1 MITAGARGAR
11 SAVAIDRGNITLGDG
26 ENRTPRVVPMIRL
39 DLVRE
44 RLRPAERYGLDVL
57 VDLSRLLV
65 VEQAGCDVV
74 RLTVV
79 DRPHSAVSATD
90 LAPAAALERANGEVR
105 VSTAAL
111 VAIAEVAGGASEQ
124 RSGAVQGDGQV
135 SADDNPL
142 VAAGHSREPLVSI
155 LGAELGRAAAA
166 VAERRP
172 MRFLA
177 PWPNGY
183 RWAALI
189 THDLDVVQWWGMSSL
204 LRMAELGRKGAWRLT
219 ARVARAARRSI
230 GRDPVSR
237 GIHSLLQLEA
247 YHGVQATWFVIRSEP
262 TLDSRVLS
270 SVSRAGH
277 EVGLQGDF
285 ATEREVE
292 LTASSRRMLSRV
304 THRPIIGTRQHLLRM
319 RPGVT
324 QRATVKAGFDYDAN
338 WGFADRNGFRLGV
351 ADVVPAWDATR
362 EFVLPL
368 DLVPLI
374 WTDGAF
380 GKPSGVEEAERW
392 IEDGLDLA
400 RACRAVEG
408 AWVGLWH
415 PNLTE
420 ALGFPG
426 AESAFVR
433 LLKTLASD
441 RPFFASARKI
451 VEWRRFR
458 RSVRAAHISA
468 DGRVTLTASPG
479 HSIVAVEDAA
489 GNATQAKVRAEPS
502 SGAA

>member
-1 MITAGARGAR
+1 
-11 SAVAIDRGNITLGDG
+11 
-26 ENRTPRVVPMIRL
+26 MIRL
-39 DLVRE
+39 DVSRE

-65 VEQAGCDVV
+65 VEEAACDVV

-79 DRPHSAVSATD
+79 NRPYSAATATD
-90 LAPAAALERANGEVR
+90 LAPATALERSNGEVR

-111 VAIAEVAGGASEQ
+111 AAIAEVAGGASEQ
-124 RSGAVQGDGQV
+124 RSGAVHGDGRV

-142 VAAGHSREPLVSI
+142 VAAGHSRKPMVSI
-155 LGAELGRAAAA
+155 LGTELGRAAAA

-177 PWPNGY
+177 PWPSGY

-189 THDLDVVQWWGMSSL
+189 THDLDVVQWWGVSSL

-237 GIHSLLQLEA
+237 GVHSLLQLEA

-262 TLDSRVLS
+262 TLGSRVLHA
-270 SVSRAGH
+270 VSQAGH

-285 ATEREVE
+285 ATDRDVA

-319 RPGVT
+319 LPGVT

-362 EFVLPL
+362 EYVMPL

-374 WTDGAF
+374 WADRGFGEGSGAE
-380 GKPSGVEEAERW
+380 GWVD
-392 IEDGLDLA
+392 DGLELA

-433 LLKTLASD
+433 LLETLASD

-458 RSVRAAHISA
+458 RSVRAARISA

-479 HSIVAVEDAA
+479 HPIVAVEDAA
-489 GNATQAKVRAEPS
+489 GNATQAKVRAEPA

>member
-1 MITAGARGAR
+1 
-11 SAVAIDRGNITLGDG
+11 
-26 ENRTPRVVPMIRL
+26 MIRL
-39 DLVRE
+39 DVPRD

-65 VEQAGCDVV
+65 VEEAACDVV

-79 DRPHSAVSATD
+79 ERPYSAATATD
-90 LAPAAALERANGEVR
+90 LAPAAALERSNGEVR

-111 VAIAEVAGGASEQ
+111 AAIAEVAGGASEQ
-124 RSGAVQGDGQV
+124 RSGAVHGDGRV
-135 SADDNPL
+135 SAEDNPL
-142 VAAGHSREPLVSI
+142 VAAGHCRKPLVSI

-177 PWPNGY
+177 PWPSGY

-189 THDLDVVQWWGMSSL
+189 THDLDVVQWWGVSSL

-237 GIHSLLQLEA
+237 GVHTLLQLEA
-247 YHGVQATWFVIRSEP
+247 HHGVQATWFVIRSDP
-262 TLDSRVLS
+262 TLGSRVLS
-270 SVSRAGH
+270 SVSQAGH
-277 EVGLQGDF
+277 EVGLQGNF
-285 ATEREVE
+285 ATERDVE

-304 THRPIIGTRQHLLRM
+304 IHRPIIGTRQHLLRM
-319 RPGVT
+319 LPGVT

-362 EFVLPL
+362 EFVMPL

-374 WTDGAF
+374 WTDRGL
-380 GKPSGVEEAERW
+380 GSSGVEGAEGW
-392 IEDGLDLA
+392 VDDGLELA
-400 RACRAVEG
+400 QACRAVEG

-433 LLKTLASD
+433 LLETLASD

-458 RSVRAAHISA
+458 RSVRAARISA

-479 HSIVAVEDAA
+479 HPIVAVEDAA

>member
-1 MITAGARGAR
+1 
-11 SAVAIDRGNITLGDG
+11 
-26 ENRTPRVVPMIRL
+26 MIRL
-39 DLVRE
+39 DVPRD

-65 VEQAGCDVV
+65 VEEAACDVV

-79 DRPHSAVSATD
+79 ERPYSAATATD
-90 LAPAAALERANGEVR
+90 LAPAAALERSNGEVR

-111 VAIAEVAGGASEQ
+111 AAIAEVAGGASEQ
-124 RSGAVQGDGQV
+124 RSGAVHGDGRV
-135 SADDNPL
+135 SAEDNPL
-142 VAAGHSREPLVSI
+142 VAAGHCRKPLVSI

-177 PWPNGY
+177 PWPSGY

-189 THDLDVVQWWGMSSL
+189 THDLDVVQWWGVSSL
-204 LRMAELGRKGAWRLT
+204 VRMAELGRKGAWRLT

-237 GIHSLLQLEA
+237 GVHSLLQLEA
-247 YHGVQATWFVIRSEP
+247 HHGVQSTWFVIRSDP
-262 TLDSRVLS
+262 TLGSRVLS
-270 SVSRAGH
+270 SVSQAGH
-277 EVGLQGDF
+277 EVGLQGNF
-285 ATEREVE
+285 ATERDVE

-304 THRPIIGTRQHLLRM
+304 IHRPIIGTRQHLLRM
-319 RPGVT
+319 LPGVT

-362 EFVLPL
+362 EFVMPL

-374 WTDGAF
+374 WTDRGL
-380 GKPSGVEEAERW
+380 GSSGVEGAEGW
-392 IEDGLDLA
+392 VDDGLELA
-400 RACRAVEG
+400 QACRAVEG

-433 LLKTLASD
+433 LLETLASD

-458 RSVRAAHISA
+458 RSVRAARISA

-479 HSIVAVEDAA
+479 HPIVAVEDAA